1 MTQYIIK
8 RLLAAIP
15 TVLFVSIIIFC
26 LMRLIPGDVVE
37 KLAIADGGSAPPAEL
52 LEQRRQELGLDR
64 SWPHQ
69 YKCWA
74 LGDAF
79 NDVPLLGECEG
90 AGLLRADLGESLRT
104 RNSIN
109 GLIKDRL
116 PLSLQLVLMAVL
128 VAPALAVPLGIIS
141 AVRQDSAVD
150 YGARLFTIFGLS
162 VPDFVWGTLVILF
175 LTVSLQSVTFGLLE
189 PWLPP
194 AYAPLIDDP
203 WTNIQAMIL
212 PAGIIGYRLSAI
224 SARMMRSTMLEV
236 LREDYVRTARAKGLA
251 EAPVVMKHA
260 LRNAVIPV
268 VTIMAGQITFVFGG
282 TVIVEQMFRLPGLGR
297 LTLDSVRVGDYP
309 VVQATVL
316 LMAAVF
322 ILVNLA
328 VDLTY
333 GLIDPRIRYS

>member
-15 TVLFVSIIIFC
+15 TILFVSIIIFC

-52 LEQRRQELGLDR
+52 LEKRRQELGLDR

-79 NDVPLLGECEG
+79 NDVPFLGECEG

-141 AVRQDSAVD
+141 AVKQDSAVD

-162 VPDFVWGTLVILF
+162 IPDFVWGTLVILF
-175 LTVSLQSVTFGLLE
+175 LTVSLQSVTFGALE

-251 EAPVVMKHA
+251 EAPVVLKHA

-297 LTLDSVRVGDYP
+297 LTLDSVRIGDYP

-316 LMAAVF
+316 LMATVF
-322 ILVNLA
+322 VLVNLA